1 MRATGRVPPLPAMS
15 DAPSSLRDHTPLPE
29 LVSPAV
35 RWLVIALVVTACL
48 GCLAIPI
55 ATGGQPAI
63 FLPIFICF
71 SAAYVVAG
79 AIGWT
84 LRPANRIG
92 PLLLAVGLAG
102 AFILL
107 GATGLPWIGVVTQA
121 SATTAT
127 ILLFLTLLISPTGHF
142 SSRLDRIG
150 FAALS
155 AGYVVIVIVRPAF
168 LEGRQPLTLAIVS
181 AALLFLVARRWVLA
195 SRPARRSLAPVAAA
209 GVVTSA
215 IFLMNSVSIAFGIPN
230 QPGSLVFA
238 IDAVGR
244 ALIPFSFVLGLL
256 RLRMARVAVSDL
268 VTELGEMPSPTR
280 LRDALVSALDD
291 PTLQLGYW
299 SASERQYRAADG
311 SVVAVTPA
319 DTHQAITRL
328 EHDGVPI
335 AVISHDAALAEDPG
349 LVAAV
354 GAAVRLAVENE
365 RLTAEVESQLEEV
378 RASRRRIVAAG
389 DAERR
394 RVERDLHDGAQQRLV
409 SVSLALTLARLRLG
423 ENADPA
429 VREALEQ
436 ASEEAKA
443 ALLELRE
450 LARGI
455 HPTILTDAGLAA
467 AVQSLADRSAVPASV
482 DVESAER
489 YAAPVEGTAYFVVSE
504 ALANVNK
511 YARAEHA
518 TVRIERASGELTV
531 EVSDDG
537 IGDADPSRG
546 SGLSGLVDRLAA
558 VNGTLEIDSP
568 PGVGTRVTARIP
580 IAAGAAIAG

>member
-1 MRATGRVPPLPAMS
+1 MA
-15 DAPSSLRDHTPLPE
+15 
-29 LVSPAV
+29 
-35 RWLVIALVVTACL
+35 IALVGAASI

-71 SAAYVVAG
+71 SASYVVAG

-84 LRPANRIG
+84 LRPSNPVG
-92 PLLLAVGLAG
+92 PLLLAIGLAG

-107 GATGLPWIGVVTQA
+107 GATGLPWIGIVTQA

-127 ILLFLTLLISPTGHF
+127 ILLFLILLISPTGHF
-142 SSRLDRIG
+142 SSRLDRFG
-150 FAALS
+150 FAGLS
-155 AGYVVIVIVRPAF
+155 AAYVLIVVVRPAF

-181 AALLFLVARRWVLA
+181 AALLFLVARRWALA
-195 SRPARRSLAPVAAA
+195 SRPARRSLAPVAMV
-209 GVVTSA
+209 GVITSA
-215 IFLMNSVSIAFGIPN
+215 VFLMNSISIGLGIPN
-230 QPGSLVFA
+230 EPGSLVFA

-244 ALIPFSFVLGLL
+244 ALIPFGFVLALL
-256 RLRMARVAVSDL
+256 RLRMARIAVSDL
-268 VTELGEMPSPTR
+268 VTEWGEMPSPAR
-280 LRDALVSALDD
+280 LRDALVSALGD

-299 SASERQYRAADG
+299 SASEGQYRAADG
-311 SVVAVTPA
+311 SVVAVTPVN
-319 DTHQAITRL
+319 THQAVTHL
-328 EHDGVPI
+328 EHHGDPI
-335 AVISHDAALAEDPG
+335 AVITHDAALAEDPG
-349 LVAAV
+349 LVTAV

-378 RASRRRIVAAG
+378 RASRRRILAAG
-389 DAERR
+389 DAERK

-409 SVSLALTLARLRLG
+409 SVSLALRLAQLRLG
-423 ENADPA
+423 DHADPA
-429 VREALEQ
+429 VQEAIEQ
-436 ASEEAKA
+436 ASEDAKA
-443 ALLELRE
+443 ALQELRE

-467 AVQSLADRSAVPASV
+467 AVQSLADRSAVPAAV
-482 DVESAER
+482 DVEGNER
-489 YAAPVEGTAYFVVSE
+489 YATPVEGTAYYVVSE

-518 TVRIERASGELTV
+518 SVRIERTLGALLV
-531 EVSDDG
+531 VVSDDG

-546 SGLSGLVDRLAA
+546 SGLSGLIDRLAA

-568 PGVGTRVTARIP
+568 SGLGTRVTARIP
-580 IAAGAAIAG
+580 ISAGAPIPG